1 MIKTA
6 GAARSRML
14 CSSHSRKLAAIGSQ
28 ISPARSQA
36 TRSTYNSTQL
46 GNQQATT
53 APGSMPIASN
63 PRASERLSSEAF
75 RQLKDVRRSERAS
88 RSPRSRAW
96 RPQPSANDVD
106 RLPIARDTEGFE
118 DIMVTHARQ
127 LRRQLAHDLH
137 RVRRGKPHAHG
148 RSHPQGLAVRERIR
162 ARIDDD
168 DGVAQPVLARPR
180 RQVHQDERDG
190 DAFFELLSIS
200 NECLPNARAL
210 HRDLHAPFNKAWR
223 ASKLFI
229 ASS

>member
-36 TRSTYNSTQL
+36 TRKTYNSTQL

-53 APGSMPIASN
+53 ATGSMPIASN

-96 RPQPSANDVD
+96 RSQHSANDVD
-106 RLPIARDTEGFE
+106 RLPIARDAEGFE

-137 RVRRGKPHAHG
+137 RVRRVKPPAHR
-148 RSHPQGLAVRERIR
+148 RSRLPRLAGHDGLRWT
-162 ARIDDD
+162 
-168 DGVAQPVLARPR
+168 VL
-180 RQVHQDERDG
+180 DEQ
-190 DAFFELLSIS
+190 S
-200 NECLPNARAL
+200 
-210 HRDLHAPFNKAWR
+210 
-223 ASKLFI
+223 
-229 ASS
+229 